1 MRRPGA
7 ADHADGRAVAGI
19 AAPLLPAGRAGGRGP
34 CGAAF
39 ARVRLAGHSPQPDL
53 TFQAASDAP
62 PQRLAAAA
70 AAARPLREK
79 RVGDCELAAAGAR
92 AFRCPVARPANSA
105 AVRAP
110 GRHRAVLAAGS
121 ARLGRLKMGRA
132 RRAQRPGGRPGVHRA
147 GPAAPSARLLPPAPI
162 AVTAEPAVAGA
173 MRQLARASACQA
185 RCHDDTPI
193 PGGGQQPGERDH
205 RLRRVCRPG
214 RERTGKDGQ
223 VPVELPQRAPRLE
236 AASLTRRRAPA
247 TSRPGTAAAT
257 TPATRSRAA
266 ASVPP
271 DAGSALTTLRDGAPR
286 CAWPTAR
293 AVPRRPPWRPG
304 R

>member
-1 MRRPGA
+1 MTGTRAPARCGRSCRRAGRRGYRSAPAARRPRRWPGA
-7 ADHADGRAVAGI
+7 LRRSVRKG
-19 AAPLLPAGRAGGRGP
+19 PAGR
-34 CGAAF
+34 
-39 ARVRLAGHSPQPDL
+39 PQP
-53 TFQAASDAP
+53 AAGP
-62 PQRLAAAA
+62 HVPGRIRRTAAAA
-70 AAARPLREK
+70 CRSNCGSPALREK

-92 AFRCPVARPANSA
+92 AFRRPVARPANSA

-147 GPAAPSARLLPPAPI
+147 GPAAPSARLLPPAPV

-223 VPVELPQRAPRLE
+223 VPVELPQRPAPGSRLAHQE
-236 AASLTRRRAPA
+236 TGAGHIQAGHRRGDHAGDPVQGCRQRPA
-247 TSRPGTAAAT
+247 
-257 TPATRSRAA
+257 
-266 ASVPP
+266 
-271 DAGSALTTLRDGAPR
+271 
-286 CAWPTAR
+286 
-293 AVPRRPPWRPG
+293 
-304 R
+304 